1 MSPSAN
7 ITTITSSV
15 SYPFTSIIYSL
26 GRSIVLPAYFGNIDI
41 TGLENFPQQGP
52 VVIAPTHRSRWDGI
66 TIGYAFGRPVIGRN
80 PRFMVTVNEMKGF
93 QGWFIRQFGGFPIDP
108 DQPSIAA
115 LRHGIDLL
123 QAQQVLVIFP
133 EGDVMR
139 DRYVQYLKPG
149 FARLAIQAQ
158 KRQHK
163 HNPDIQI
170 VPVALDYGESA
181 PQKGCSLSV
190 KIGQPLNTAQYQGPA
205 KKAAAALISDLKGAL
220 NTLIDESIPNP
231 EMAPSVG
238 SRIM

>member
-1 MSPSAN
+1 MPPSAN
-7 ITTITSSV
+7 PATITSQV
-15 SYPFTSIIYSL
+15 SYRFTSIIYTL
-26 GRSIVLPAYFGNIDI
+26 GRSLVLPAYFSDI
-41 TGLENFPQQGP
+41 AVTGLEHFPQHGP

-66 TIGYAFGRPVIGRN
+66 VIGYTFGRPVIGRD

-123 QAQQVLVIFP
+123 QANQVLVIFP

-158 KRQHK
+158 RRRKE
-163 HNPDIQI
+163 PDIKI
-170 VPVALDYGESA
+170 VPVALDYGGSV
-181 PQKGCSLSV
+181 PQKGCDLNI
-190 KIGQPLNTAQYQGPA
+190 KIGQPLNAAMYQGPT
-205 KKAAAALISDLKGAL
+205 KKAAAALISDLKMAL
-220 NTLIDESIPNP
+220 NTLLDESIPNP
-231 EMAPSVG
+231 EVTSSISPRPM
-238 SRIM
+238 